1 MHRWGRGGLSSPG
14 EDAAPPGCLT
24 TEHRYQ
30 LPVGRPAIWA
40 LISDVDAYQDWWPW
54 LRVFEAG
61 GLTAGDKWSCEV
73 QPPLPYAVRFQVLI
87 DHVEAPLEVRARIE
101 GDVVGT
107 ARLTLEEHED
117 GCVARLES
125 SLAPGNKTLRMVS
138 RLAAPVA
145 RFGHDWVLDSGAG
158 QFVARAVTPIRNG

>member
-1 MHRWGRGGLSSPG
+1 LSSPG

-40 LISDVDAYQDWWPW
+40 LISGVDAYQDWWPW